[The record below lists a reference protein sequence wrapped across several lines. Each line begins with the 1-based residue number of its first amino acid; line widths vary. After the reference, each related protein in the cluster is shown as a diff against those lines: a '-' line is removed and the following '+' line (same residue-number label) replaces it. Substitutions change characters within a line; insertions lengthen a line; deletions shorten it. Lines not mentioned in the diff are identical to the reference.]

1 MGKEQIISKGK
12 YALAQPANMVGVK
25 QYLFV
30 RDEDGKKRL
39 LLRFENNRQEKCS
52 DFQQDGNRSDSVYA
66 KGALPTR

>member
-12 YALAQPANMVGVK
+12 YTLSQPENMVGVK

-39 LLRFENNRQEKCS
+39 LLRFAN
-52 DFQQDGNRSDSVYA
+52 
-66 KGALPTR
+66 